1 MAKGSRRRKHSACE
15 TLGIEP
21 AALYSALMTHAK
33 PRFCAQCAGP
43 LVDRWVE
50 ADQRTRPC
58 CTACGCLVYQNPR
71 VLVSTIVVLGE
82 SILLCR
88 RANAPAAGRWA
99 LPGGFMECGET
110 LEEAAARETFEET
123 GVRLARETLRLHAV
137 STLPEISEVY
147 VGFIAQLTQ
156 PPALVCG
163 AECSELAFFDAASVP
178 WAELSYPDVG
188 EYLRVFFE
196 EQKRQAHVIHLS
208 RLDASGV
215 SSQGYDIAATVETHR
230 SKR

>member
-1 MAKGSRRRKHSACE
+1 MSHE
-15 TLGIEP
+15 
-21 AALYSALMTHAK
+21 K
-33 PRFCAQCAGP
+33 PRFCSQCAGV
-43 LVDRWVE
+43 LSDRWIE
-50 ADQRTRPC
+50 TEQRARLC
-58 CTACGCLVYQNPR
+58 CSACGSVVYQNPR
-71 VLVSTIVVLGE
+71 VLVSTIVAVGR

-123 GVRLARETLRLHAV
+123 GVRLAAGALRLHAV

-147 VGFIAQLTQ
+147 VGFVTRLTQ
-156 PPALVCG
+156 HPQLVCG
-163 AECSELAFFDAASVP
+163 AECSELAFFDEATVP
-178 WAELSYPDVG
+178 WAQLSYPDVG

-196 EQKRQAHVIHLS
+196 EQTRQVDVIHFS

-215 SSQGYDIAATVETHR
+215 SSQGYEIGATVETHR
-230 SKR
+230 SKRL

>member
-1 MAKGSRRRKHSACE
+1 MS
-15 TLGIEP
+15 L
-21 AALYSALMTHAK
+21 AK

-43 LVDRWVE
+43 LVDRFIEVE
-50 ADQRTRPC
+50 QRSRPC
-58 CTACGCLVYQNPR
+58 CSVCGHLVYQNPR
-71 VLVSTIVVLGE
+71 VLVTTIVAVGE

-88 RANAPAAGRWA
+88 RAHEPAAGRWA

-123 GVRLARETLRLHAV
+123 GVQLDAGALRLHAV

-147 VGFIAQLTQ
+147 VGFVALLTQ

-163 AECSELAFFDAASVP
+163 AECSELAFFGEAEVP
-178 WAELSYPDVG
+178 WSELSYPDVG
-188 EYLRVFFE
+188 EYLRVFFRE
-196 EQKRQAHVIHLS
+196 HARNAHVIHFS

-215 SSQGYDIAATVETHR
+215 SSQGYDVAATVETH
-230 SKR
+230 